1 MGKKTETITTYTCDC
16 CMQECDAGEIFS
28 LASKAIVSVAIPR
41 GVVTLF
47 AVLSIAP
54 HDTELDVCKRCVVKC
69 SERMIAEI

>member
-16 CMQECDAGEIFS
+16 CTKECDAGEIFS
-28 LASKAIVSVAIPR
+28 VASKAIVNVAIPS

-54 HDTELDVCKRCVVKC
+54 HNTGLDVCKRCVVNC
-69 SERMIAEI
+69 SELMIAEI